1 MALKK
6 AAPKAKEEIVEVEEV
21 KKAPAKKTTTR
32 RTSAKKTETVIEVYI
47 EHNGVQVPLK
57 EVIENVKTSN
67 VKAAK
72 EIKIYLKPED
82 NAAYYVADGKEDS
95 IKVYFC

>member
-6 AAPKAKEEIVEVEEV
+6 TIEEAVKTEET
-21 KKAPAKKTTTR
+21 KKAPAKKTTRKT
-32 RTSAKKTETVIEVYI
+32 TAKKSEPVVEVYI

-57 EVIENVKTSN
+57 EVIENVKTDN
-67 VKAAK
+67 VKTAK

-82 NAAYYVADGKEDS
+82 NAAYYVADGREDR